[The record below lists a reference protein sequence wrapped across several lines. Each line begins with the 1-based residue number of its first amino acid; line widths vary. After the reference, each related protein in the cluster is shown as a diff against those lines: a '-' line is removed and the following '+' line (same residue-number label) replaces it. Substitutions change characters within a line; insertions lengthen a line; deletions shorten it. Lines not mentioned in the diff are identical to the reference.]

1 MEESIILSSEEMKTY
16 LQPTSIIKSP
26 FYKQTTLDRIK
37 DVDKVIFMDT
47 NENS

>member
-16 LQPTSIIKSP
+16 LQPTSIIKNP
-26 FYKQTTLDRIK
+26 FYKQITLDRIK